1 MVPRDLRLP
10 TPRLVLRPT
19 EPADAGRLSEI
30 QADWEVTRML
40 RMAAWPPDPA
50 GMRAWV
56 AEHPAEWTRG
66 EAYRFAV
73 LHDGRLIGQ
82 ADIDEIAGG
91 EGDLGY
97 WLERSAWG
105 AGLASEAARA
115 LVDFAFGRLALRR
128 IRSGHA
134 VENTASGRIL
144 EKLGFQAL
152 DIASRISRPRGELVL
167 HRRME
172 LRTTIDFATGA
183 P

>member
-1 MVPRDLRLP
+1 MVSRDLRLL

-19 EPADAGRLSEI
+19 EPEDAARLCEI
-30 QADWEVTRML
+30 RSDWDVTRML
-40 RMAAWPPDPA
+40 RMADWPPDPVA
-50 GMRAWV
+50 MQAWV
-56 AEHPAEWTRG
+56 ASHPAEWARG

-73 LHDGRLIGQ
+73 LFEGRLIGQ

-97 WLERSAWG
+97 WLERPTWG

-115 LVDFAFGRLALRR
+115 LVEFAFGDLALRR

-134 VENTASGRIL
+134 VENVASGRIL
-144 EKLGFQAL
+144 EKLGFHAL
-152 DIASRISRPRGELVL
+152 DVAPRPSRPRQELVL

-172 LRTTIDFATGA
+172 LRTTLDFATGA

>member
-1 MVPRDLRLP
+1 
-10 TPRLVLRPT
+10 
-19 EPADAGRLSEI
+19 
-30 QADWEVTRML
+30 
-40 RMAAWPPDPA
+40 MATWPPDPA
-50 GMRAWV
+50 GMQAWV
-56 AEHPAEWTRG
+56 AEHPAEWARG

-73 LHDGRLIGQ
+73 LHGDRLIGQ
-82 ADIDEIAGG
+82 ADIDEIAAG

-97 WLERSAWG
+97 WLERAAWG

-115 LVDFAFGRLALRR
+115 LVEFAFDHLALRR

-134 VENTASGRIL
+134 VENVASGRIL
-144 EKLGFQAL
+144 EKLGFQPIEVAL
-152 DIASRISRPRGELVL
+152 RPFRPRAEPAL